1 MCLSGQKAMRTRM
14 LTVWND
20 FADGWCAGAEELCHS
35 NAHQLFAP
43 RQLRIKCEPPT
54 LLCSNDFTQRGQGQ
68 KNVLYHSPLS
78 PLSAQPVPPLLFLLP
93 LNPVLAC
100 ILLCMLSSGG
110 PVLSSLKCSFCTGR
124 RTGSARLGTSNNHA
138 LLIYRQQRL
147 SGERVWLCIKHAT
160 QSGLGFAVQTWGELL
175 S

>member
-1 MCLSGQKAMRTRM
+1 MQTGGALALKNSATAT
-14 LTVWND
+14 LTSCSLQGN
-20 FADGWCAGAEELCHS
+20 FAS
-35 NAHQLFAP
+35 NV
-43 RQLRIKCEPPT
+43 
-54 LLCSNDFTQRGQGQ
+54 S
-68 KNVLYHSPLS
+68 
-78 PLSAQPVPPLLFLLP
+78 LLP
-93 LNPVLAC
+93 YCARMTSHSEGRAKKMFCTTPPSLPCLPSQSHLCFFCFRLNPVLAC